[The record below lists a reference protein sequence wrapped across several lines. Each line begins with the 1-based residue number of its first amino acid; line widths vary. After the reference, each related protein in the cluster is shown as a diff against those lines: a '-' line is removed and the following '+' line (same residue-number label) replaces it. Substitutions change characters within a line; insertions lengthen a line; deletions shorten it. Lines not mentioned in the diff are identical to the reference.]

1 MATLAGGRRPTTIKW
16 CTYNIMH
23 HGAGRLQLALKAMGV
38 MGYDFGFFTE
48 TKIGSDNYAQSVGDY
63 KVFGSQA
70 SNHQGGVALFWK
82 ENNDRYMI
90 ESVRGHGPNIVSC
103 ILVTGEQR
111 WKAVGMYCPPS
122 EDDGATLH
130 HLQEALA
137 SSGSMPIILG
147 GDLNVDL
154 LASGRSARDTEIAT
168 VLASYGLDDMSR
180 HFLQRTKHRRRW
192 TWKQRREGR
201 VVRSRCDVIMGTDRR
216 HFTGM
221 RILDPPGYDSDH
233 FLLAA
238 ELVSAAPAEQKA
250 YLRGRKAIPL
260 TNDPTLDTRAAD
272 AKMVELLQF
281 KGQEETPDQTS
292 RPDWISDS
300 TWALMSQRVS
310 LFKTGR
316 LSEAKRKELKRRIRS
331 GLRLDRKR
339 RAEKAGTEIDE
350 FLSAGDIAAAFG
362 VAKRWYRKVTGRPPP
377 PAREDMEETAN
388 TYEQLYTATLPPGD
402 PIPLPPETTSPV
414 RDEAPTEEEIIEA
427 IARLKNGKAPGVS
440 GIRAEDLKRWAE
452 EHKVNESPPL
462 RIVVDIVQTAY
473 STGQIP
479 QALNVAILVL
489 LKKPCGNE
497 YRGIGLLETIW
508 KLISSIMDRRMKEA
522 VEFDDSVHGFRQQ
535 RGTGTAILR
544 NKLSMQTA
552 FAKHVTLKQL
562 YLDMKK
568 AYDTLDRSRT
578 LLILEGYGVGPNTL
592 RIIRTFWERH
602 TVIPRASGYHGR
614 AFRATRGVTQGDILS
629 PMIFN
634 VVVDCIIKA
643 WRREH
648 PAVAAV
654 VDTIFYADDGELIS
668 EDPVALQAATVS
680 FTDYCNRVGLKMNSA
695 KTKVLI
701 TAPGPLNLG
710 LSSPAYRLRMS
721 GVGVTERARRAM
733 RVDCTVCGQEFRA
746 TSLQRHMVTAHQVF
760 QVQRP
765 PLSRRLFEGTGTGTC
780 FTIDVPRSNPPTRT
794 MCPVPN
800 CVGHSTRPD
809 DMRTHF
815 MWRHPMDSVVIETE
829 GLLPKCPKCGK
840 QVKQGTL
847 ANHGKTQL
855 CQRGQVARAKR
866 ETERQIHAAQAL
878 SFTIQGEEVERVDQ
892 FRHLGRPILANDQDT
907 GAIQYNLKRAQAKWQ
922 TLARVLAVEGVKPK
936 VTGMFYKAVVQS
948 VLLYGSETWVLTRAN
963 YDILNSFHMA
973 VARKISKSQARW
985 NPETEEWDRTA
996 AAIALERA
1004 GLFPLITY
1012 LVKRREYILPYA
1024 MTIPDYQNLQE
1035 RNVIGETARKI
1046 FWTDDPDLQKLANK
1060 ISETN
1065 ED

>member
-1 MATLAGGRRPTTIKW
+1 
-16 CTYNIMH
+16 
-23 HGAGRLQLALKAMGV
+23 MGF
-38 MGYDFGFFTE
+38 DFGFFTE
-48 TKIGSDNYAQSVGDY
+48 TKIENDNYAQSVGDY

-70 SNHQGGVALFWK
+70 SNNQGGVALFWK
-82 ENNDRYMI
+82 EDSNRYMI

-103 ILVTGEQR
+103 ILVTGERR
-111 WKAVGMYCPPS
+111 WKVVGIYCPPS
-122 EDDGATLH
+122 ETDGATLY

-137 SSGSMPIILG
+137 NTGSMPIILG

-154 LASGRSARDTEIAT
+154 LNSGRSVRDTEIAT

-180 HFLQRTKHRRRW
+180 HFLQRTTHRRRW
-192 TWKQRREGR
+192 TWKQRREGQII
-201 VVRSRCDVIMGTDRR
+201 RSRCDAIMGTDRR

-233 FLLAA
+233 YLLSA
-238 ELVSAAPAEQKA
+238 EIVSAAPAEQKA
-250 YLRGRKAIPL
+250 YLRGRKAIPA

-272 AKMVELLQF
+272 VKMEALLKF
-281 KGQEETPDQTS
+281 KVHEEEAPKATP

-300 TWALMSQRVS
+300 TWALMTQRVN
-310 LFKTGR
+310 LYKTGR
-316 LSEAKRKELKRRIRS
+316 LTEEKRKALKRRIRS
-331 GLRLDRKR
+331 GLRLDRKK
-339 RAEKAGTEIDE
+339 RAEKAGGEIDE
-350 FLSAGDIAAAFG
+350 FLQAGDTAAAFG

-377 PAREDMEETAN
+377 PAREDMEETAD
-388 TYEQLYTATLPPGD
+388 TYEQLYTAIPPPGD
-402 PIPLPPETTSPV
+402 PIPLPPEPSSTV
-414 RDEAPTEEEIIEA
+414 RDEAPSEKEILSS
-427 IARLKNGKAPGVS
+427 IARLKNGKAPGAS
-440 GIRAEDLKRWAE
+440 GLRTEDLKRWAE
-452 EHKVNESPPL
+452 EHKIADSTPL
-462 RIVVDIVQTAY
+462 RIVFDIVQTAF
-473 STGQIP
+473 STGHIP

-508 KLISSIMDRRMKEA
+508 KLISSIMDHRMKEA
-522 VEFDDSVHGFRQQ
+522 VAFDDSIHGFRQQ

-544 NKLSMQTA
+544 NKLRMQTA

-578 LLILEGYGVGPNTL
+578 LLILEGYGVGPNIL

-634 VVVDCIIKA
+634 MVVDCILKA
-643 WRREH
+643 WKIEH

-654 VDTIFYADDGELIS
+654 VDTIFYADDGELVS
-668 EDPVALQAATVS
+668 EDPVALQAATDS
-680 FTDYCNRVGLKMNSA
+680 ITDYCNRVGLKMNAA
-695 KTKVLI
+695 KTKALV
-701 TAPGPLNLG
+701 TAPGPLYLG
-710 LSSPAYRLRMS
+710 LSSPAYRFRMS
-721 GVGVTERARRAM
+721 GVGATERARRAM
-733 RVDCTVCGQEFRA
+733 RVDCTICGQTFRA
-746 TSLQRHMVTAHQVF
+746 TSLQRHMETAHQVF
-760 QVQRP
+760 QVPRP
-765 PLSRRLFEGTGTGTC
+765 PLSRRLFEATGTC
-780 FTIDVPRSNPPTRT
+780 YVIDVPRSKPPTQT
-794 MCPVPN
+794 ICPVPN
-800 CVGHSTRPD
+800 CDGHSTRPD

-815 MWRHPMDSVVIETE
+815 MWRHPTDSVLIEAE

-840 QVKQGTL
+840 QVQHASI
-847 ANHGKTQL
+847 ANHGRTQL
-855 CQRGQVARAKR
+855 CQRGQIAIAKR
-866 ETERQIHAAQAL
+866 ETERKIHEAQAL
-878 SFTIQGEEVERVDQ
+878 CFTIQGEDVERVDQ

-907 GAIQYNLKRAQAKWQ
+907 GAMQYNLKKAQAKWQ
-922 TLARVLAVEGVKPK
+922 MLARVLAVEGAKPK
-936 VTGMFYKAVVQS
+936 VIGMFYKAVVQS

-963 YDILNSFHMA
+963 YDILNSFHVS
-973 VARKISKSQARW
+973 VARKISKTQVRW

-996 AAIALERA
+996 TETALERA

-1024 MTIPDYQNLQE
+1024 ATIPDYQHLQD

-1046 FWTDDPDLQKLANK
+1046 FWTDDPDLRKLADK